1 MGRCAQAITRQ
12 DETSMLSVATE
23 APIATDSD
31 RRDDD
36 VIAAVML
43 RRGRRFTM
51 CAPPRADDPRVEA
64 WLWQAVVTAIAPV
77 ALLTP
82 VGLAALG

>member
-1 MGRCAQAITRQ
+1 
-12 DETSMLSVATE
+12 MLSVTE
-23 APIATDSD
+23 APSATYSD
-31 RRDDD
+31 RRDED

-51 CAPPRADDPRVEA
+51 CAPARAGDPRVET
-64 WLWQAVVTAIAPV
+64 WLRQTAVTATAPV